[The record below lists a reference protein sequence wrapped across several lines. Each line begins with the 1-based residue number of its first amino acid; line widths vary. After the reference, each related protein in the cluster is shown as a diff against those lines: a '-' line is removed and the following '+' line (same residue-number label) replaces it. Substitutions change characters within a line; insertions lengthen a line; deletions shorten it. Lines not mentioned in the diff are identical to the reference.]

1 MEIRNKN
8 ILVTGCNRGIGKA
21 FAMMCAQE
29 GAHLILAN
37 RNNNSQL
44 VQDLNAKGAASV
56 VEYTV
61 DLSDRKSRTSFLE
74 QTQSLQIDILFNNA
88 GLLTGGLFD
97 QQSWEEIQSMLE
109 VNVNALM
116 HLTHAF
122 LPRMLQKKSGK
133 IINHASVSSVMHFP
147 CATTY
152 SAAKAAVLAFTRCL
166 QPELKGT
173 GVSTLAL
180 VTPGIDTDMFRDIPK
195 KYGSHLD
202 LTAVKGMNAA
212 KYAEIIRE
220 AILEDLT
227 ELHPQGFTGLGLKL
241 AQHTPSLFEKI
252 ISRGFKR

>member
-1 MEIRNKN
+1 MEIQNR
-8 ILVTGCNRGIGKA
+8 IVLVTGCNRGIGKA
-21 FAMMCAQE
+21 FAIMCATE
-29 GAHLILAN
+29 SAHLILAN
-37 RNNNSQL
+37 RKNNVDL
-44 VQDLNAKGAASV
+44 VEELKSKGAASV
-56 VEYTV
+56 QEFEV
-61 DLSDRKSRTSFLE
+61 DLADRSSRKHFLE
-74 QTQSLQIDILFNNA
+74 QTKDLKVEILFNNA
-88 GLLTGGLFD
+88 GLLTGGLFED
-97 QQSWEEIQSMLE
+97 QKWDEIETMLE

-122 LPRMLQKKSGK
+122 LPRMIRQKNGK

-152 SAAKAAVLAFTRCL
+152 SAAKAGVLAFTRCL

-180 VTPGIDTDMFRDIPK
+180 VTPGIDTDMFRDIPR

-202 LTAVKGMNAA
+202 LSAVKGMSST

-227 ELHPQGFTGLGLKL
+227 ELHPQGFAGFGLKL
-241 AQHTPSLFEKI
+241 ARHTPALFEKI
-252 ISRGFKR
+252 VSRGFKR